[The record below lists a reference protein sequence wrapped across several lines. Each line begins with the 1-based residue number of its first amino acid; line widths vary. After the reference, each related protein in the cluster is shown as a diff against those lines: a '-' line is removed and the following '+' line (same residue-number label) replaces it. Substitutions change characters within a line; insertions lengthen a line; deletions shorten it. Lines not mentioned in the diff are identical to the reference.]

1 MAVSDRIRVVI
12 VSMYLKNVARRIG
25 IRHNAN
31 TQPVACMDRTSNRDR
46 DIPVIGS
53 SEQVHVVDALAIT
66 GDEGRGSL
74 RKAVG
79 SWQTSFDPPISEW
92 GNPARMGH
100 PWLNT

>member
-1 MAVSDRIRVVI
+1 MYEKVIERLLWNTAQHEYSTCNDVIRLRASV
-12 VSMYLKNVARRIG
+12 RRD
-25 IRHNAN
+25 
-31 TQPVACMDRTSNRDR
+31 T
-46 DIPVIGS
+46 PVIGS

-100 PWLNT
+100 P